1 MTISVP
7 DTRQYPLVAYAEF
20 TFADLVSGV
29 ASKLVEL
36 PLGAVVTGG
45 YYIIDTAFD
54 SGTSDAIT
62 IGDADDVDEYH
73 ADADAQAAVVSALT
87 VTGIEVT
94 ADNTAVNIIL
104 TSVGTAATAGAGRL
118 ILEYVVPTRS
128 NENFE

>member
-20 TFADLVSGV
+20 TYADLVSGV

-45 YYIIDTAFD
+45 YYLLDTAFN
-54 SGTSDAIT
+54 SGTSAAIT
-62 IGDADDVDEYH
+62 IGDTDVDEYL
-73 ADADAQAAVVSALT
+73 ADANAKDATAVTALT
-87 VTGIEVT
+87 VTGIEVV
-94 ADNTAVNIIL
+94 AANTAVNIIL
-104 TSVGTAATAGAGRL
+104 TAVGTAATAGAGRL
-118 ILEYVVPTRS
+118 ILEYIVPTRS